1 MDELLMI
8 QRYPS
13 DSQYFYIAYQIAHEL
28 LHHWLGDLVTMNWWS
43 DLWLN
48 ESFADLMA
56 YLALEKIN
64 GSLTRNIISTGIR
77 FRN

>member
-48 ESFADLMA
+48 
-56 YLALEKIN
+56 
-64 GSLTRNIISTGIR
+64 
-77 FRN
+77 